1 LLEDWLKTDSQ
12 RPRRERRTAR
22 RLYEG
27 LQREGY
33 AGAYDSV
40 QRFVRHWKAEKR
52 PSLTQAFV
60 PLSFLP
66 GAKYQ
71 FDWSHEVVVLGGV
84 AQTVK
89 VAHFRLCYSRRM
101 LGTSKQT
108 TQKSHRIL
116 RYSAASKALS

>member
-1 LLEDWLKTDSQ
+1 MLEDWLKTDSQ

-66 GAKYQ
+66 GAKVCLPHGCG
-71 FDWSHEVVVLGGV
+71 FI
-84 AQTVK
+84 
-89 VAHFRLCYSRRM
+89 R
-101 LGTSKQT
+101 
-108 TQKSHRIL
+108 
-116 RYSAASKALS
+116 